1 MLSISKQFFSIGPF
15 SESEARCDKFLNN
28 LQGLALYMETI
39 ERLFLLEDRESTA
52 ETKEEADIIRS
63 QIEFTEAIVNLAN
76 QNLIVNITETSAD
89 N

>member
-1 MLSISKQFFSIGPF
+1 
-15 SESEARCDKFLNN
+15 N

-39 ERLFLLEDRESTA
+39 ERLFLLEDKESIA

-63 QIEFTEAIVNLAN
+63 QIEFTQAIVSLAN
-76 QNLIVNITETSAD
+76 QNVIVNITETSAD

>member
-1 MLSISKQFFSIGPF
+1 
-15 SESEARCDKFLNN
+15 
-28 LQGLALYMETI
+28 METI
-39 ERLFLLEDRESTA
+39 ERLFLLEDRESIA

-63 QIEFTEAIVNLAN
+63 QIEFTAAIVNLAN